1 MKLRTLL
8 AFSLFITARL
18 AALAAS
24 DIDRLD
30 SLLTAYQQ
38 SQGEQRLALG
48 RSIIATG
55 EGHDDLISIP
65 LTVSTTMPRDSVDFM
80 VYFAAERFY
89 YLNSYFEESLALIDR
104 ALALS
109 SGATAEAS
117 TPQAADA
124 GATSQAHLRC
134 TNNAELH
141 ATLLCDRGYCL
152 FKTGRNA
159 EAAEAE
165 LTAERFAREHRLLLP
180 LARSYNY
187 LAIIDISLGYTDE
200 AKHFVEKAIETDA
213 LTGSD
218 RNTHNY
224 LGIACEVYNVAN
236 EPDRAVEYGL
246 QAVEA
251 ARKIGYDAGVVN
263 HLSQLSYAYNR
274 QGNLEKALEMSQQAV
289 ATVEQMPIVDR
300 NLLAISLEYVA
311 FNLLDMKRNGEAVP
325 VIRRAIALQQE
336 VGNTRSVCYD
346 HKSLA
351 EALEPSDPRGALAA
365 LRRYSQMM
373 DSLHNDEMHAVL
385 SRANAELRNTELQD
399 ENSQERRQKRLIIS
413 AFLLVGLLSIAVIAA
428 LVYAIRTRNRTVKTI
443 RRLQAVREE
452 FFTNITHEFRTPL
465 TVIRGL
471 AEQQGITPIV
481 RNADQLL
488 KLVNQ
493 LLDIAK
499 VKAAVGDA
507 RWERTDVVP
516 LLTMLVENHQQQARQ
531 RGVTLTMQAEP
542 TEIVADHVADYVQK
556 VVDNLLGNA
565 LKYTPRGGSVV
576 LSVRQQDRQLK
587 LTVSDTGCGIHPD
600 DLPHIFEPF
609 YQSRHTPAAPGSG
622 VGLAFCREIAIA
634 SHADISAES
643 TLGQGSAFTLTMPLR
658 QRGIAATAADAGSAS
673 PTSSTSP
680 TSPSTPVIP
689 GGKEKLSPPPT
700 EEEAAA
706 SEEEAAAS
714 VLRVL
719 VVEDNRDVAEYIGSV
734 LQPDYEVVYASDGA
748 EGVAKAEELVPDVI
762 VTDVVMPT
770 LDGLE
775 LCRRIRANFVTDHIP
790 VIIITARVTDEDR
803 LQGIAAGADAY
814 LTKPFHAD
822 ELRLRIEKL
831 LEMRR
836 RLKAHPLPL
845 PEGGEAV
852 TSYASAEAPAA
863 TPQGA
868 NPTMEEAD
876 QSLTPF
882 ITRLNAVIDELMGR
896 DELRV
901 TAVASQMNMSVVQL
915 ARKLRAEADDAPSTY
930 IVARRMALARRL
942 LEECPQYNMTEVAMH
957 CGYSDSAH
965 FSHVFRRVCG
975 VSPTEYVKGL
985 RR

>member
-104 ALALS
+104 ALAIS

-117 TPQAADA
+117 ASQAADA

-141 ATLLCDRGYCL
+141 AILLCDRGYCL

-165 LTAERFAREHRLLLP
+165 LTAERFAREHQLLLP

-213 LTGSD
+213 QTGSD

-274 QGNLEKALEMSQQAV
+274 QGNLEKALEMSRQAV

-428 LVYAIRTRNRTVKTI
+428 LVYAVRTRNRTVKTI

-488 KLVNQ
+488 TLVNQ

-516 LLTMLVENHQQQARQ
+516 LLTMLVENHRQQARQ

-565 LKYTPRGGSVV
+565 LKYTPRGGSIV

-600 DLPHIFEPF
+600 DLPHLW
-609 YQSRHTPAAPGSG
+609 HTPRRPAPYLRAVLPEPPHPHRPRLGRG
-622 VGLAFCREIAIA
+622 PGLLPRDSHRLACR
-634 SHADISAES
+634 H
-643 TLGQGSAFTLTMPLR
+643 
-658 QRGIAATAADAGSAS
+658 QRREH
-673 PTSSTSP
+673 
-680 TSPSTPVIP
+680 P
-689 GGKEKLSPPPT
+689 GPG
-700 EEEAAA
+700 
-706 SEEEAAAS
+706 
-714 VLRVL
+714 
-719 VVEDNRDVAEYIGSV
+719 
-734 LQPDYEVVYASDGA
+734 
-748 EGVAKAEELVPDVI
+748 
-762 VTDVVMPT
+762 
-770 LDGLE
+770 
-775 LCRRIRANFVTDHIP
+775 
-790 VIIITARVTDEDR
+790 
-803 LQGIAAGADAY
+803 
-814 LTKPFHAD
+814 
-822 ELRLRIEKL
+822 LRL
-831 LEMRR
+831 
-836 RLKAHPLPL
+836 HPDH
-845 PEGGEAV
+845 
-852 TSYASAEAPAA
+852 APAA
-863 TPQGA
+863 AGHSS
-868 NPTMEEAD
+868 N
-876 QSLTPF
+876 S
-882 ITRLNAVIDELMGR
+882 R
-896 DELRV
+896 
-901 TAVASQMNMSVVQL
+901 
-915 ARKLRAEADDAPSTY
+915 
-930 IVARRMALARRL
+930 
-942 LEECPQYNMTEVAMH
+942 
-957 CGYSDSAH
+957 
-965 FSHVFRRVCG
+965 
-975 VSPTEYVKGL
+975 
-985 RR
+985 

>member
-1 MKLRTLL
+1 MTQRILL
-8 AFSLFITARL
+8 AFCLITTVFTQAV
-18 AALAAS
+18 AM
-24 DIDRLD
+24 DVIGHLD
-30 SLLTAYQQ
+30 SLLAVYEKGDVRQRMAVAREVVAM
-38 SQGEQRLALG
+38 SQEQDELMAK
-48 RSIIATG
+48 
-55 EGHDDLISIP
+55 P
-65 LTVSTTMPRDSVDFM
+65 LTLSDGMPADSLNFI
-80 VYFAAERFY
+80 VYYAAERFY
-89 YLNSYFEESLALIDR
+89 YLNSYFKESLDLIDR
-104 ALALS
+104 ALTVAP
-109 SGATAEAS
+109 GN
-117 TPQAADA
+117 D
-124 GATSQAHLRC
+124 
-134 TNNAELH
+134 AELH
-141 ATLLCDRGYCL
+141 ATLLCDRGYCM
-152 FKTGRNA
+152 FKTGHNA
-159 EAAEAE
+159 EAAQAE
-165 LTAERFAREHRLLLP
+165 LQAERFAREHGQLFA

-187 LAIIDISLGYTDE
+187 MAIIDISLGLTDE
-200 AKHFVEKAIETDA
+200 AKHFVEKALETDA

-236 EPDRAVEYGL
+236 EPDRAVEYGQ

-274 QGNLEKALEMSQQAV
+274 QGNLEKALEMSREAV
-289 ATVEQMPIVDR
+289 STVEQMPIVDR

-351 EALEPSDPRGALAA
+351 EALEPSDPRGALTA

-385 SRANAELRNTELQD
+385 SRANAELHNTELQD

-413 AFLLVGLLSIAVIAA
+413 AFLLAGLLSIAVIAA
-428 LVYAIRTRNRTVKTI
+428 LVYAIRTRNRTVKTV

-488 KLVNQ
+488 TLVNQ

-516 LLTMLVENHQQQARQ
+516 LLTMLTENHQQQARQ

-542 TEIVADHVADYVQK
+542 TEIVADHVADYMQK

-565 LKYTPRGGSVV
+565 LKYTPLGGSIV

-609 YQSRHTPAAPGSG
+609 YQSRHTPAAPGTG
-622 VGLAFCREIAIA
+622 IGLAFCREIVVA
-634 SHADISAES
+634 SGGTINAES
-643 TLGQGSAFTLTMPLR
+643 TLGQGTTFTVTMPLR
-658 QRGIAATAADAGSAS
+658 QRGISPASTAGSISPASITSRTSLTSPTSPTSPASSTSPTS

-680 TSPSTPVIP
+680 TGSAIP
-689 GGKEKLSPPPT
+689 GEKEKITPPPISESSAA

-706 SEEEAAAS
+706 AA
-714 VLRVL
+714 LRVL
-719 VVEDNRDVAEYIGSV
+719 IVEDNSDVAGYIGSV
-734 LQPDYEVVYASDGA
+734 LEPAYEVIYAADG
-748 EGVAKAEELVPDVI
+748 EQGLAKAEELVPDVI
-762 VTDVVMPT
+762 LTDVMMPGM
-770 LDGLE
+770 DGLE
-775 LCRRIRANFVTDHIP
+775 LCRRIRANLVTDHIP
-790 VIIITARVTDEDR
+790 VIVITARVTDDDR
-803 LQGIAAGADAY
+803 LKGIEAGADAY
-814 LTKPFHAD
+814 LTKPFRAD
-822 ELRLRIEKL
+822 ELLLRMAKILEQRKRLKEKL
-831 LEMRR
+831 QSAPSVQEAPSPILQPT
-836 RLKAHPLPL
+836 K
-845 PEGGEAV
+845 GEQN
-852 TSYASAEAPAA
+852 ASAFL
-863 TPQGA
+863 QK
-868 NPTMEEAD
+868 
-876 QSLTPF
+876 L
-882 ITRLNAVIDELMGR
+882 DEII
-896 DELRV
+896 LRQMSKGDIRT
-901 TAVASQMNMSVVQL
+901 TAVANEMCMSLSQF
-915 ARKLRAEADDAPSTY
+915 ARKLNSVAATSPAAY
-930 IVARRMALARRL
+930 ITKRRL
-942 LEECPQYNMTEVAMH
+942 EEACRMLEKSPKRIADVATS
-957 CGYSDSAH
+957 CGFADVSH
-965 FSHVFRRVCG
+965 FSHAFHRAYG
-975 VSPTEYVKGL
+975 ISPTQYMEKCINS
-985 RR
+985 